1 MFQVTNPAGKVFYL
15 NVKKVRATHGIDD
28 KLKRQLTAQARRK
41 SGNPSANV
49 VRLTVTRDEYY
60 FSTQQINAVDMPDDM
75 KVEGFRKNG
84 MPILSIDRSKQKP
97 VPIQVEA

>member
-1 MFQVTNPAGKVFYL
+1 
-15 NVKKVRATHGIDD
+15 
-28 KLKRQLTAQARRK
+28 
-41 SGNPSANV
+41 
-49 VRLTVTRDEYY
+49 LTVTRDEYY